1 MDGRYAAAILLS
13 TGTPG
18 WKSLYMENVDMLAEK
33 GKVLSGKLY
42 KTSDEEFIRQRDN
55 RQKCIMIQ

>member
-1 MDGRYAAAILLS
+1 MAILLS
-13 TGTPG
+13 TGTTG

-42 KTSDEEFIRQRDN
+42 KTSDEELIRQRDN
-55 RQKCIMIQ
+55 R